1 MFGVLLMQEPM
12 TVKADSLYIRK
23 VVTVVYDDS
32 GSMKS
37 DNKWPFANYA
47 MQTFCGMLN
56 SEDQLY
62 ISYMSG
68 AYNNP
73 DHEPEKID
81 LSSDHIQSSVDT
93 IKNHTEY
100 GQTPFWAV
108 QAAYDKMLNTPDANA
123 NTQYWLVILTDGDF
137 NDGIIQNPKDPDEL
151 TEKFEDHISTPMPN
165 GSNLQISYF
174 AIGDSATKVPS
185 QENKGIHIYSCAKDS
200 EIINTMSDIA
210 DKISGR
216 TRLDPD
222 EITMPDDRTILFS
235 SSVSLL
241 NIAALVQKSGAKI
254 VSATYSNEV
263 SIPVSRKAEL
273 SFTEFEG
280 KQLPDLDSNAYLL
293 GDTNSII
300 GAGTYQIVF
309 DKPVQKEDVVLL
321 FEPALE
327 ARIKVFLN
335 ETELSDL
342 SQLSEAS
349 ENDKITVSFALY
361 EMNSDK
367 KIDPA
372 LLPGNTAYDL
382 YILEDD
388 TETEHISGADSEIKD
403 YVLKNKQTKI
413 KASVLIENF
422 NPIEYTKKFTPK
434 AYVPPDVYTITA
446 LHDGG
451 SRSIRFDDIAQNKDL
466 KIRFT
471 VSVNGEA
478 IKDPNAVRALEPKV
492 SASPDGNEGEIIFED
507 DGSIT
512 FTPDKA

>member
-1 MFGVLLMQEPM
+1 
-12 TVKADSLYIRK
+12 
-23 VVTVVYDDS
+23 
-32 GSMKS
+32 
-37 DNKWPFANYA
+37 
-47 MQTFCGMLN
+47 
-56 SEDQLY
+56 
-62 ISYMSG
+62 MSG

-200 EIINTMSDIA
+200 EIINNMSDIA

-241 NIAALVQKSGAKI
+241 NIAALVEKSGAKI
-254 VSATYSNEV
+254 VSATYSNKV

-273 SFTEFEG
+273 SFTEFYDNKTGVSFIITKDG
-280 KQLPDLDSNAYLL
+280 KQLDKSQIGDSAAAVLNERYKDMDL
-293 GDTNSII
+293 SIEVDDV
-300 GAGTYQIVF
+300 TERSIVF
-309 DKPVQKEDVVLL
+309 LLQESKE
-321 FEPALE
+321 
-327 ARIKVFLN
+327 
-335 ETELSDL
+335 
-342 SQLSEAS
+342 
-349 ENDKITVSFALY
+349 
-361 EMNSDK
+361 
-367 KIDPA
+367 
-372 LLPGNTAYDL
+372 NTAL
-382 YILEDD
+382 R
-388 TETEHISGADSEIKD
+388 HGGA
-403 YVLKNKQTKI
+403 TG
-413 KASVLIENF
+413 
-422 NPIEYTKKFTPK
+422 
-434 AYVPPDVYTITA
+434 YTISA
-446 LHDGG
+446 CPE
-451 SRSIRFDDIAQNKDL
+451 
-466 KIRFT
+466 T
-471 VSVNGEA
+471 VL
-478 IKDPNAVRALEPKV
+478 R
-492 SASPDGNEGEIIFED
+492 
-507 DGSIT
+507 
-512 FTPDKA
+512 